1 MPGNSGADHSK
12 SHFFWTGIRVRRPL
26 WKDISCVHIHTFTF
40 RGEVG
45 DRGWDGWMASLTH
58 WERPWCWERLRAGGE
73 GDGRGWA
80 GWTASPTQWT
90 WLWTI
95 LGYGEGSLAR
105 CNPWGHKESDMTE
118 RPTTTATT
126 TTTDRQIDR
135 ISILIFQST
144 DQLTKRVM
152 TRTFLDGPKEVGRI
166 NIMEKCSNWLQVC
179 ELVWSIRRTN

>member
-1 MPGNSGADHSK
+1 
-12 SHFFWTGIRVRRPL
+12 
-26 WKDISCVHIHTFTF
+26 
-40 RGEVG
+40 
-45 DRGWDGWMASLTH
+45 
-58 WERPWCWERLRAGGE
+58 
-73 GDGRGWA
+73 
-80 GWTASPTQWT
+80 
-90 WLWTI
+90 
-95 LGYGEGSLAR
+95 
-105 CNPWGHKESDMTE
+105 MTE
-118 RPTTTATT
+118 QPTTTATT